1 MLSEVD
7 KRIALA
13 LKKRLAKEISL
24 NDFRVYGSRA
34 RGDSTQESD
43 LDVYIEVSS
52 ISIKK
57 KQTKISEIAWEVG
70 FEMDRVI
77 STFVVTRDQINDGPI
92 GASPILL
99 KIESE
104 GIAL

>member
-7 KRIALA
+7 KRIALEF
-13 LKKRLAKEISL
+13 KKRLERVFSL
-24 NDFRVYGSRA
+24 NNFRVYGSRA

-57 KQTKISEIAWEVG
+57 RTKISEIAWEVG

-77 STFVVTRDQINDGPI
+77 STFVATHDQIINGPL
-92 GASPILL
+92 GANPILL

>member
-1 MLSEVD
+1 M
-7 KRIALA
+7 
-13 LKKRLAKEISL
+13 ISL

-57 KQTKISEIAWEVG
+57 RTKISEIDWEVG
-70 FEMDRVI
+70 FETDRVI
-77 STFVVTRDQINDGPI
+77 STFVVTRDQIKEVPI
-92 GASPILL
+92 GANPIIF
-99 KIESE
+99 KIETE
-104 GIAL
+104 AIAL

>member
-7 KRIALA
+7 KRIALV
-13 LKKRLAKEISL
+13 LKKRLEKVISL

-52 ISIKK
+52 ISINKR
-57 KQTKISEIAWEVG
+57 TKISEIAWEVG

-77 STFVVTRDQINDGPI
+77 STFVATHDQIINGPL
-92 GASPILL
+92 GASPLIS